1 MSDTNKQAKAQQL
14 QHEIDNNLPFDVKV
28 GKKTFKVKYLTSY
41 CSSRLPIVTGKQIG
55 RAHV

>member
-28 GKKTFKVKYLTSY
+28 GKKNIQGKVLDKLLFVTFQL
-41 CSSRLPIVTGKQIG
+41 
-55 RAHV
+55 